1 MSLPISLAKRRGLII
16 QEPKKIQPNRNVET
30 DKKINENK
38 HKQNLNKQNK
48 TPKNTYEMTNIAN

>member
-30 DKKINENK
+30 DKNINKNK
-38 HKQNLNKQNK
+38 HKQNLNKQK
-48 TPKNTYEMTNIAN
+48 KRPKIHTR